1 MAGQSLAIIRKHSL
15 PLNLKPI
22 YIGQLAIVESLA
34 DGGYSYRDGKFEIIL
49 KKREI
54 ITPEFLR
61 NYATS
66 ISKEVFI
73 SWPDFEN
80 IQDKINQQLVQ
91 LSRTLS
97 VGDPLKNSSR
107 QANLLSLQMANLY
120 NDPFNDELLKNQFQN
135 SKNFSTLLFNNK
147 QIHSDLYKRY
157 LRQKHHYTIAQPLL
171 SSILLM
177 SFIQH
182 TQMFSEKEIQGLFL
196 TSYFKDIG
204 MSFIPREKFEL
215 AHLSPAELSLFSE
228 HATNSM
234 RILDGRVPFN
244 KTQLNMIQN
253 HHYLNFVIQSKLLGK
268 TPNPE
273 DELLTGIESALLS
286 SIDILVA
293 MTTERPYRDPISLFK
308 ALEFLK
314 QVLQDEYPAEFKS
327 LVIFLKQ
334 FFMK

>member
-1 MAGQSLAIIRKHSL
+1 MIGQSIASLRKHSL
-15 PLNLKPI
+15 PLNLKPV
-22 YIGQLAIVESLA
+22 YIGQLAILDALSEPA
-34 DGGYSYRDGKFEIIL
+34 YTYRDGRFEIIL
-49 KKREI
+49 KKREA

-66 ISKEVFI
+66 ISKEIFI
-73 SWPDFEN
+73 TYEDFES
-80 IQDKINQQLVQ
+80 IHDKINQQLVQ

-120 NDPFNDELLKNQFQN
+120 NNPFSDELLKNQYQS

-157 LRQKHHYTIAQPLL
+157 LKQKHHYTVGQPMLA
-171 SSILLM
+171 SILLL

-182 TQMFSEKEIQGLFL
+182 TQMFSEKEIQSLFL

-215 AHLSPAELSLFSE
+215 AHLSPEDKDLFAE

-234 RILDGRVPFN
+234 KILDGRVPFN
-244 KTQLNMIQN
+244 KTQLNIIKN
-253 HHYLNFVIQSKLLGK
+253 HHYLNYVIQSKVIGQK
-268 TPNPE
+268 VGNEE
-273 DELLTGIESALLS
+273 DLLTGVESALLS
-286 SIDILVA
+286 SVDILVA
-293 MTTERPYRDPISLFK
+293 MTTERPYRDPISMFK
-308 ALEFLK
+308 ALELLK
-314 QVLQDEYPAEFKS
+314 QVLYEEYPSEFKS